1 MSKEKTKKKTALEQS
16 TINMR
21 LYRFC
26 ARLFKVVGSIKYGF
40 KVDKSAIKG
49 MKGPFLVLGNHTSWV
64 DFLYFSNCVY
74 PHPMN
79 VVVTSNVFYMKFL
92 GKLFTDF
99 GAIPKKQFTSDFSC
113 IKHIKRNLD
122 NGNSVLLFPEGRIT
136 VDGSTGY
143 IAPSIG
149 KLIKFLNCPVI
160 KGITVGSYVTRPKW
174 GKKRPGKVTLKMEP
188 LLSTDDIGDMS
199 NEEIYEYILKNFS
212 YDDNVAFKEQNRKV
226 YGLRLAETLEKLLY
240 KCPRCGAEFKNVSKY
255 RTFRCT
261 ACGNTVKYNTDGTL
275 SPSGENDKC
284 FEFVSEWYKF
294 QRYEVKKEVENLDYS
309 FEENVTLLLTDDKTH
324 RFEEAGKGKIV
335 LDKNGITYVGT
346 KCGQEVSRTF
356 GLKNHPTV
364 AYKLAQNIE
373 IAEDNE
379 IFKFVFE
386 NGFHTAKFVLAVEEL
401 HKKYVENAK

>member
-1 MSKEKTKKKTALEQS
+1 MADKSSKNDKK
-16 TINMR
+16 TINMF
-21 LYRFC
+21 LYRT
-26 ARLFKVVGSIKYGF
+26 LMPVLIGLSKIIVG
-40 KVDKSAIKG
+40 VRTDKSALKG
-49 MKGPFLVLGNHTSWV
+49 VKGPYLIVGNHTSPI
-64 DFLYFSNCVY
+64 DFLYFTAGVY
-74 PHPMN
+74 PKPIN
-79 VVVTSNVFYMKFL
+79 FVVAENMIYRKVYGAFIRS
-92 GKLFTDF
+92 F
-99 GAIPKKQFTSDFSC
+99 GTIKKKQFTADFQC
-113 IKHIKRNLD
+113 IKQIKKNID
-122 NGNSVLLFPEGRIT
+122 AGTHVLLFPEGRVSI
-136 VDGSTGY
+136 DGTTGY

-149 KLIKFLNCPVI
+149 KLIKFLDC
-160 KGITVGSYVTRPKW
+160 TVVAGVTHGGYTGGPKW
-174 GKKRPGKVTLKMEP
+174 GKPRRTKVTLKLAP
-188 LLSTDDIGDMS
+188 VLTK
-199 NEEIYEYILKNFS
+199 EEIKNMSAADIAAKITNSLRF
-212 YDDNVAFKEQNRKV
+212 DDNRNLVEEHRKIS
-226 YGLRLAETLEKLLY
+226 RCNKRAETLEKLLY

-294 QRYEVKKEVENLDYS
+294 QRDEVKKEVENPDYS

-346 KCGQEVSRTF
+346 KCGQEFSRTF

>member
-1 MSKEKTKKKTALEQS
+1 MAEKSRKNDKKTINMFLYRTLMPVLIGLSKIIVGVRTDKTAL
-16 TINMR
+16 
-21 LYRFC
+21 
-26 ARLFKVVGSIKYGF
+26 
-40 KVDKSAIKG
+40 KG
-49 MKGPFLVLGNHTSWV
+49 VKGPYLIVGNHTSPI
-64 DFLYFSNCVY
+64 DFLYFTAGVY
-74 PHPMN
+74 PKPIN
-79 VVVTSNVFYMKFL
+79 FVVAENMIYRKVYGAFIRS
-92 GKLFTDF
+92 F
-99 GAIPKKQFTSDFSC
+99 GTIKKKQFTADFQC
-113 IKHIKRNLD
+113 IKQIKKNID
-122 NGNSVLLFPEGRIT
+122 AGTHVLLFPEGRVSI
-136 VDGSTGY
+136 DGTTGY

-188 LLSTDDIGDMS
+188 LLSIDDIGDMS

-261 ACGNTVKYNTDGTL
+261 ACGNTVKYNSNGTL

-294 QRYEVKKEVENLDYS
+294 QRDEVKKEVENPDYS

-401 HKKYVENAK
+401 YKKYVENAK

>member
-1 MSKEKTKKKTALEQS
+1 MEDKSRKNDKK
-16 TINMR
+16 TINMF
-21 LYRFC
+21 LYRT
-26 ARLFKVVGSIKYGF
+26 LMPVLIGLSKIIVG
-40 KVDKSAIKG
+40 VRTDKSALKG
-49 MKGPFLVLGNHTSWV
+49 VKGPYLIVGNHTSPI
-64 DFLYFSNCVY
+64 DFLYFTAGVY
-74 PHPMN
+74 PKPIN
-79 VVVTSNVFYMKFL
+79 FVVAENMIYRKVYGAFIRS
-92 GKLFTDF
+92 F
-99 GAIPKKQFTSDFSC
+99 GTIKKKQFTADFAC
-113 IKHIKRNLD
+113 IKQIKKNID
-122 NGNSVLLFPEGRIT
+122 AGTHVLLFPEGRVSI
-136 VDGSTGY
+136 DGTTGY

-240 KCPRCGAEFKNVSKY
+240 KCPRCGAEFKNESKY

-294 QRYEVKKEVENLDYS
+294 QRDEVKKEVENPDYS

-346 KCGQEVSRTF
+346 KCGQEISRTF

-401 HKKYVENAK
+401 HKKYVENVK

>member
-1 MSKEKTKKKTALEQS
+1 MADKSRKNDKK
-16 TINMR
+16 TINMF
-21 LYRFC
+21 LYRT
-26 ARLFKVVGSIKYGF
+26 LMPVLIGLSKIIVG
-40 KVDKSAIKG
+40 VRTDKSALKG
-49 MKGPFLVLGNHTSWV
+49 VKGPYLIVGNHTSPI
-64 DFLYFSNCVY
+64 DFLYFTAGVY
-74 PHPMN
+74 PQPIN
-79 VVVTSNVFYMKFL
+79 FVVAENMIYRKVYGAFIRS
-92 GKLFTDF
+92 F
-99 GAIPKKQFTSDFSC
+99 GTIKKKQFTADFQC
-113 IKHIKRNLD
+113 IKQIKKNID
-122 NGNSVLLFPEGRIT
+122 AGTHVLLFPEGRVSI
-136 VDGSTGY
+136 DGTTGY

-240 KCPRCGAEFKNVSKY
+240 KCPRCGAEFKNESKY

-294 QRYEVKKEVENLDYS
+294 QRDEVKKEVENPDYS

-346 KCGQEVSRTF
+346 KCGQEVSRIF

>member
-1 MSKEKTKKKTALEQS
+1 MADKSRKNDKK
-16 TINMR
+16 TINMF
-21 LYRFC
+21 LYRT
-26 ARLFKVVGSIKYGF
+26 LMPVLIGLSKIIVG
-40 KVDKSAIKG
+40 VRTDKSALKG
-49 MKGPFLVLGNHTSWV
+49 VKGPYLIVGNHTSPI
-64 DFLYFSNCVY
+64 DFLYFTAGVY
-74 PHPMN
+74 PKPIN
-79 VVVTSNVFYMKFL
+79 FVVAENMIYRKVYGAFIRS
-92 GKLFTDF
+92 F
-99 GAIPKKQFTSDFSC
+99 GTIKKKQFTADFQC
-113 IKHIKRNLD
+113 IKQIKKNID
-122 NGNSVLLFPEGRIT
+122 AGTHVLLFPEGRVSI
-136 VDGSTGY
+136 DGTTGY

-240 KCPRCGAEFKNVSKY
+240 KCPRCGAEFKNESKY

-261 ACGNTVKYNTDGTL
+261 ACGNTVKYNSNGTL

-294 QRYEVKKEVENLDYS
+294 QRDEVKKEVENPDYS

>member
-1 MSKEKTKKKTALEQS
+1 MADKSSKNDKK
-16 TINMR
+16 TINMF
-21 LYRFC
+21 LYRT
-26 ARLFKVVGSIKYGF
+26 LMPVLIGLSKIIVG
-40 KVDKSAIKG
+40 VRTDKSALKG
-49 MKGPFLVLGNHTSWV
+49 VKGPYLIVGNHTSPI
-64 DFLYFSNCVY
+64 DFLYFTAGVY
-74 PHPMN
+74 PKPIN
-79 VVVTSNVFYMKFL
+79 FVVAENMIYRKVYGAFIRS
-92 GKLFTDF
+92 F
-99 GAIPKKQFTSDFSC
+99 GTIKKKQFTADFQC
-113 IKHIKRNLD
+113 IKQIKKNID
-122 NGNSVLLFPEGRIT
+122 AGTHVLLFPEGRVSI
-136 VDGSTGY
+136 DGTTGY

-240 KCPRCGAEFKNVSKY
+240 KCPRCGAEFKNESKY

-294 QRYEVKKEVENLDYS
+294 QRDEVKKEVENPDYS

-346 KCGQEVSRTF
+346 KCGQEILRTF